1 MKTGAERVYST
12 RSPKRGWSWETLPA
26 PIPESEI
33 TETIAAEV
41 AIIGGGIS
49 GLAAGARC
57 AEKGLRAVVIEK
69 QEGFPASADP
79 VGAAD
84 SNVMRGLGVT
94 IDKAKLARDWLA
106 LTGSRPDEPLLWLFL
121 DRSGEAL
128 DWLLSL
134 AGDEIEVTLLTGYQ
148 GQDVKGHPGAHRIV
162 RKPGSTK
169 YSQAEGGPL
178 VCEILQAEL
187 LKQGGRIDRG
197 VQALQLLK
205 DESGRVTG
213 FLAMDA
219 AGKIRRYLG
228 AKGVILASGGIGGDR
243 ELLEAFCPLG
253 LKPSVNHSSA
263 TGDSQKLAYRAG
275 AALEPPQW
283 ASELHCDAF
292 FPYPLFFLHVNRL
305 GKRFM
310 NEDTRDHS
318 KAVRCMMQPGGSY
331 AWTVMDGKWLA
342 DYEARFRSFNPDIAP
357 EAVSQALSAALSD
370 GSAVQADTLEELAAK
385 MDVPADALKAAV
397 SRYSELA
404 KAGDDGDFG
413 KRSEFLTTV
422 ETAPFYAVKWGP
434 ALEEVYGGILTDAS
448 LRVLTPEYEAIP
460 GLYAAGSA
468 AFGPFGLDYPTA
480 LGGASSGQALTWAY
494 LAAEHI
500 ADAKEV

>member
-1 MKTGAERVYST
+1 MKTGAERVYSA

-26 PIPESEI
+26 PIPEAEI
-33 TETIAAEV
+33 AEAV
-41 AIIGGGIS
+41 TADVVIIGGGIS

-57 AEKGLRAVVIEK
+57 AEKGLSAVIVEK
-69 QEGFPASADP
+69 QEDVTAAADP

-84 SNVMRGLGVT
+84 SAVMRRLGVR
-94 IDKAKLARDWLA
+94 IDRAKLARDWLA

-134 AGDEIEVTLLTGYQ
+134 AGDEAEVTLLTGYQ
-148 GQDVKGHPGAHRIV
+148 GQDVKGYPGAHRIV
-162 RKPGSTK
+162 RKSGSTK
-169 YSQAEGGPL
+169 YVHTEGIPL
-178 VCEILQAEL
+178 VCEILQTEL
-187 LKQGGRIDRG
+187 RKQGGCIDRG
-197 VQALQLLK
+197 VQAVQLLK
-205 DESGRVTG
+205 EESGRVTG
-213 FLAMDA
+213 FLARDA
-219 AGKIRRYLG
+219 EGKYRRYLG
-228 AKGVILASGGIGGDR
+228 RKGVILASGGIGGDR

-283 ASELHCDAF
+283 ASELRCDAF

-318 KAVRCMMQPGGSY
+318 KAVRCMMQPGGDY
-331 AWTVMDGKWLA
+331 AWTVMDGKWRT
-342 DYEARFRSFNPDIAP
+342 DYEARFRLFNPDITP
-357 EAVSQALSAALSD
+357 EAVSEALSAALAE
-370 GSAVQADTLEELAAK
+370 GNAVQAETLDELAVK
-385 MDVPADALKAAV
+385 MDVPAQALKAAV
-397 SRYSELA
+397 SRHSELA

-413 KRSEFLTTV
+413 KRSAFLTSV
-422 ETAPFYAVKWGP
+422 ETAPFYGVKWGP
-434 ALEEVYGGILTDAS
+434 ALEEVYGGILTDLS
-448 LRVLTPEYEAIP
+448 LRVLTAEREAIP
-460 GLYAAGSA
+460 GLYATGSA
-468 AFGPFGLDYPTA
+468 AAGPFGLDYPTA
-480 LGGASSGQALTWAY
+480 LGGASAGQALTWAY

-500 ADAKEV
+500 ADEEV